1 MTDIHITDPAPFDDD
16 IKLDKSLRPSKF
28 DEFIGQE
35 KLVDNIK
42 LYIEASNN
50 RGDALDHVLL
60 FGPPGLGK
68 TTLANIISKELGSNI
83 KHATGPVVERAGDLA
98 GMVTNLGHR
107 DVFFIDEIHRLNSV
121 VEEYLYSA
129 MEDFA
134 IDIMIDKGPSARS
147 VQLNIE
153 PFTLVGATT
162 RLGNLTSP
170 LRDRFGVVL
179 RVDYYD
185 SEELFHIINRSA
197 DILEVNISDDGAM
210 ELASRSRGTPRIANR
225 ILRRARD
232 FAEVK
237 GSGKI
242 DLKIAQS
249 SLQKLGIDEIGLDDM
264 DRKIL
269 NIIIEQFSGGPVGLK
284 SLAVAVG
291 EDSTTIEDVYEPFL
305 IKEGFLMRTNRGR
318 VAQDSAYDLLGKQKM
333 KDQQRVIRMIDKK
346 KKYKLGDFNYQ
357 LPKAFIAQ
365 HPESRRDQAKLM
377 VVHRDTGEIEHKKFY
392 NITDYMRKN
401 DLLVLNN
408 TKVFPRAFCN
418 KKIELMPK

>member
-333 KDQQRVIRMIDKK
+333 KDQQG
-346 KKYKLGDFNYQ
+346 LF
-357 LPKAFIAQ
+357 
-365 HPESRRDQAKLM
+365 E
-377 VVHRDTGEIEHKKFY
+377 
-392 NITDYMRKN
+392 
-401 DLLVLNN
+401 
-408 TKVFPRAFCN
+408 
-418 KKIELMPK
+418 

>member
-16 IKLDKSLRPSKF
+16 ITLDKSLRPSKF

-68 TTLANIISKELGSNI
+68 TTIANIISKELGSNI

-129 MEDFA
+129 MEDFS

-333 KDQQRVIRMIDKK
+333 KDQQG
-346 KKYKLGDFNYQ
+346 LF
-357 LPKAFIAQ
+357 
-365 HPESRRDQAKLM
+365 E
-377 VVHRDTGEIEHKKFY
+377 
-392 NITDYMRKN
+392 
-401 DLLVLNN
+401 
-408 TKVFPRAFCN
+408 
-418 KKIELMPK
+418 

>member
-16 IKLDKSLRPSKF
+16 ITLDKSLRPSKF
-28 DEFIGQE
+28 DEFNGQE

-129 MEDFA
+129 MEDFS

-197 DILEVNISDDGAM
+197 DILEVDISDDGAM

-242 DLKIAQS
+242 NLKIAQS

-333 KDQQRVIRMIDKK
+333 KDQQG
-346 KKYKLGDFNYQ
+346 LF
-357 LPKAFIAQ
+357 
-365 HPESRRDQAKLM
+365 E
-377 VVHRDTGEIEHKKFY
+377 
-392 NITDYMRKN
+392 
-401 DLLVLNN
+401 
-408 TKVFPRAFCN
+408 
-418 KKIELMPK
+418 

>member
-1 MTDIHITDPAPFDDD
+1 MTDIHITDPTPFDDD
-16 IKLDKSLRPSKF
+16 IAIEKSLRPSKF
-28 DEFIGQE
+28 DEFIGQK
-35 KLVDNIK
+35 KLVDNLK

-68 TTLANIISKELGSNI
+68 TTLANIISQELGSNI
-83 KHATGPVVERAGDLA
+83 KQASGPVVERAGDLA

-129 MEDFA
+129 MEDFS

-153 PFTLVGATT
+153 PFTLLGATT

-185 SEELFHIINRSA
+185 PEELFQIINRSA
-197 DILEVNISDDGAM
+197 EILEVKISDDGAM

-237 GSGKI
+237 ASGEI
-242 DLKIAQS
+242 DLHVAQS
-249 SLQKLGIDEIGLDDM
+249 SLKKLGIDEIGLDDM

-305 IKEGFLMRTNRGR
+305 IKEGFLMRTTRGR
-318 VAQDSAYDLLGKQKM
+318 IAQDSAYELLGKQNI
-333 KDQQRVIRMIDKK
+333 KDQQG
-346 KKYKLGDFNYQ
+346 LF
-357 LPKAFIAQ
+357 
-365 HPESRRDQAKLM
+365 E
-377 VVHRDTGEIEHKKFY
+377 
-392 NITDYMRKN
+392 
-401 DLLVLNN
+401 
-408 TKVFPRAFCN
+408 
-418 KKIELMPK
+418 